1 MYVKFSY
8 INSTIGEDDDEDGN
22 CGGES
27 KEKDEGIESIESIE
41 SIWLR
46 NRGTLSQHPSQLEKK
61 TKPQLETEH

>member
-27 KEKDEGIESIESIE
+27 KEKDEGIESIEYI
-41 SIWLR
+41 L
-46 NRGTLSQHPSQLEKK
+46 
-61 TKPQLETEH
+61 